1 MNKNLRK
8 AIMTR
13 SKLKTLYSKEKAK
26 RNWDN
31 TKKQKRFCVNLLR
44 KTKREYFRNFSI
56 KDIFI
61 N

>member
-26 RNWDN
+26 RIWDN